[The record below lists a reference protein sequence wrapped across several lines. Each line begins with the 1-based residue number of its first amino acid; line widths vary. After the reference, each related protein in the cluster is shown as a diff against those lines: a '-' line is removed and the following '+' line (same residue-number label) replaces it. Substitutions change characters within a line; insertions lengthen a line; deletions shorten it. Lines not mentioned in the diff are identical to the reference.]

1 MDGIN
6 QPSRIGNFEQI
17 VMMNLIFMINHFN
30 LKYFENLNDSI
41 KNPVHRYS
49 FWSLFV
55 EFFKEIHVI
64 GIL

>member
-6 QPSRIGNFEQI
+6 QPSRMGNFEQI

-41 KNPVHRYS
+41 KILYTGIRS
-49 FWSLFV
+49 GLFLLN
-55 EFFKEIHVI
+55 FSKKFM
-64 GIL
+64 